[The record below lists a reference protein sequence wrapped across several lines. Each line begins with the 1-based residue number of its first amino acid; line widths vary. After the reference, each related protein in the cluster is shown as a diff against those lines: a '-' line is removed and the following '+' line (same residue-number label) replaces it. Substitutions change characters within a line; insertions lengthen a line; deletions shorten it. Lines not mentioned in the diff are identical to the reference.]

1 MAAIVFLNLLIAL
14 MNATVQ
20 KVDSQRELY
29 WKFTRTGIWA
39 DYFDR
44 AASLP
49 PPFTMF
55 NILWSL
61 PYTLIQ
67 VGKKA
72 RARWSSDQGA
82 GKDSP
87 GGSSCSRTDPESAR
101 KRLSHARLM
110 MKLIRRTLEDRDDKN
125 AATDAREDKVV
136 LNNAELEKM
145 KREIAQ
151 QVLQSIRG
159 GGSSNT

>member
-61 PYTLIQ
+61 PYTLLQ

-72 RARWSSDQGA
+72 RARWSSEEA

-87 GGSSCSRTDPESAR
+87 GGSSCGRTDPESAR
-101 KRLSHARLM
+101 KRLLHARLM

-136 LNNAELEKM
+136 LNNAEWEKM

-151 QVLQSIRG
+151 QVLQSIRDG
-159 GGSSNT
+159 GGSNT